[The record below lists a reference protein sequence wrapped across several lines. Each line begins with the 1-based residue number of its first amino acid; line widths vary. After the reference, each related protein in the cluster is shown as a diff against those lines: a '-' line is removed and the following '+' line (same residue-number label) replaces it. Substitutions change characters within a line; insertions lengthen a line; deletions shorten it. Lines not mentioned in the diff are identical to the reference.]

1 MLSWW
6 YGAGWRA
13 RVRMIRERLERTLDF
28 YSIDILLRTLF
39 APYRQISA
47 GNVQGPLAVRWRA
60 FVDRSISRFMGMIIR
75 SIIMIVGSFA
85 ILLQTLMGCVVLLL
99 WPLIPLLPLVGFIF
113 FISGQV
119 PALWK

>member
-13 RVRMIRERLERTLDF
+13 RARMIRGRLERTLDF

-47 GNVQGPLAVRWRA
+47 GNVQGPLAVQWRA
-60 FVDRSISRFMGMIIR
+60 FVDRSISRFMGLIIR
-75 SIIMIVGSFA
+75 SIIVIVGSFA
-85 ILLQTLMGCVVLLL
+85 ILFQVLIGCIVLLL
-99 WPLIPLLPLVGFIF
+99 WPLMPLLPLVGFIF

-119 PALWK
+119 PASWK